1 MNHKILYEK
10 LGKNIKKIRNE
21 KGLTQEQLS
30 EKVGVGLEFIGKIE
44 IAKKKPSIDT
54 FFKIAIALEVEPYE
68 LLKFD

>member
-1 MNHKILYEK
+1 MTHKILYEK
-10 LGKNIKKIRNE
+10 LGKNIKKIRKE

-54 FFKIAIALEVEPYE
+54 FFKIAKALEVEPYE
-68 LLKFD
+68 LLKFE